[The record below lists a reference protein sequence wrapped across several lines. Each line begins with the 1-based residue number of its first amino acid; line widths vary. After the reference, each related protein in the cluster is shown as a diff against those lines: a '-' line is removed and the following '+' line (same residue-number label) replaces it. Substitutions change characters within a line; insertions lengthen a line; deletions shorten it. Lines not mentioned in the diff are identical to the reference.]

1 MISDIYDQFMRM
13 ANIYQKPVI
22 IGSEFPFILGDLEIQ
37 MAYMLGEKGYVCY
50 TEPGD
55 VALVMASL
63 VNYAQY
69 LRSRAQLS

>member
-1 MISDIYDQFMRM
+1 MISDIYDQFMRL

-22 IGSEFPFILGDLEIQ
+22 IGSQFPFTIGDLETQ
-37 MAYMLGEKGYVCY
+37 MAHMLGEKGYVCY
-50 TEPGD
+50 TEPGEA
-55 VALVMASL
+55 ALGMASL